1 MAYHHIEALDKTT
14 SALKHT
20 LKPNGIFFIFD
31 LMVPADDTR
40 AKNLFTEEY
49 HHHVAHRHGLDEKT
63 MRGHYEAAGFI
74 DVQYKHAV
82 SFKFQDKDLEAFMAS
97 GRVPAE

>member
-31 LMVPADDTR
+31 LMVPAVDTP
-40 AKNLFTEEY
+40 ADPLFTEEY
-49 HHHVAHRHGLDEKT
+49 HHHVAHRHGFDEKT
-63 MRGHYEAAGFI
+63 MRGHYEAAGFV
-74 DVQYKHAV
+74 DFQYNHAV
-82 SFKFQDKDLEAFMAS
+82 SFKFQGKDLEAFMAS